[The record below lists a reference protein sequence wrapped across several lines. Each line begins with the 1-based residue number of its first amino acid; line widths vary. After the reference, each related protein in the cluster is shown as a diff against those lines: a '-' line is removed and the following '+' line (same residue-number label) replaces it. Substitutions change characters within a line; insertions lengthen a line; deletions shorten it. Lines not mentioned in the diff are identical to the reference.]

1 MKQDKTIQYIRIYLT
16 TLSIY
21 KFISLVIITSTL
33 SIEWVH
39 GMIRTFLEIQSLSE
53 VTQRIYIFCLR
64 AKQMVHFVNKSWREG
79 GLGGGGRG
87 ALKQLGKNESSLFN

>member
-16 TLSIY
+16 TLRIY
-21 KFISLVIITSTL
+21 KFISLVIIISTL

-39 GMIRTFLEIQSLSE
+39 DMIRTFLEIQSLSE

-64 AKQMVHFVNKSWREG
+64 PKQMVHFVNKSWREG
-79 GLGGGGRG
+79 GLGGGG